1 MSLRL
6 IDEHEKDPFSYQQ
19 RLRPGRQMTTAS
31 RLWVAAGLAP
41 GAGLINPAIGLEPGR
56 LTLYRPL
63 HRSLKTG
70 SAGPG
75 IHPPPAP

>member
-1 MSLRL
+1 MLAGEDDPDVLTCRAIWS
-6 IDEHEKDPFSYQQ
+6 IIKEHRISVRIPFAMRIKFSN
-19 RLRPGRQMTTAS
+19 
-31 RLWVAAGLAP
+31 AANRR
-41 GAGLINPAIGLEPGR
+41 NPAIGLEPGR

-75 IHPPPAP
+75 IHPPRAP